1 MADWAAGLE
10 EARRPVRHP
19 PLPPLR
25 LPLLLLPRCYRLRPH
40 PSLTLWESK
49 TLGTRR
55 ERPGAGQAG
64 APAASRREPP
74 RDAPR
79 GTEAAG
85 ALVPAGAGA
94 GGLQPGAQSE
104 SQSES
109 QSELR

>member
-64 APAASRREPP
+64 APAACRPARH
-74 RDAPR
+74 R
-79 GTEAAG
+79 G
-85 ALVPAGAGA
+85 
-94 GGLQPGAQSE
+94 GGGPGA
-104 SQSES
+104 
-109 QSELR
+109 RWRWRWRPPTWGAVGVAV